1 MLWIFYFVIGVVV
14 ILLGYVC
21 FFQEK
26 LIFFPEKVN
35 TDYKYPFQQPFE
47 EVYLTTP
54 DGASLHALYFRSP
67 QPKGIILY
75 FHGNAG
81 SLRTWG
87 YLAEDLIPFGYDVLM
102 PDYRGFGKS
111 TGTLSQQAL
120 YQDAQL
126 HYNYLKNYYPENKI
140 TIYGRSVGTGVATK
154 LASTNNPRMLVLET
168 PFYNFADVAKTHYS
182 FLPVS
187 LLLRYT
193 FRSDKFLPQ
202 VKSPIYIF
210 HGTADEIVPFSSGL
224 KLASLL
230 NKPDHFI
237 VIDGGGHNN
246 LGSFTT
252 YQQALQRIL
261 K

>member
-47 EVYLTTP
+47 EVYLTTA

-67 QPKGIILY
+67 QPKGVILY

-111 TGTLSQQAL
+111 TGTLSQQ
-120 YQDAQL
+120 
-126 HYNYLKNYYPENKI
+126 I
-140 TIYGRSVGTGVATK
+140 GR
-154 LASTNNPRMLVLET
+154 ASCRERV
-168 PFYNFADVAKTHYS
+168 
-182 FLPVS
+182 
-187 LLLRYT
+187 
-193 FRSDKFLPQ
+193 
-202 VKSPIYIF
+202 
-210 HGTADEIVPFSSGL
+210 
-224 KLASLL
+224 
-230 NKPDHFI
+230 
-237 VIDGGGHNN
+237 
-246 LGSFTT
+246 
-252 YQQALQRIL
+252 
-261 K
+261 